1 MITFKHRISVFFLV
15 AFFLTAVGF
24 DAYHGEISY
33 SIIPFALLAGV
44 VLIQHPEYLLYLLV
58 ISIPWSVEYHFS
70 LDLSIDFPDEPFM
83 LLASAAAI
91 FLFIYNR
98 KEINYGKIHPL
109 LVIILLQFT
118 WTTITVFTSTNFL
131 LSIKYSLAKTW
142 YLLAFVALPVFL
154 FKNETHLK
162 RSSILLAGSM
172 LATMVLALIK
182 QSEYNWS
189 FKNVNEALTPFFRNH
204 VMYSALLVFTVPV
217 QIAVIQL
224 SKSRKA
230 KFFVP
235 CLLMITIA
243 ALYFSYA
250 RGSWIALTA
259 GIFSYWLLRRR
270 LLLIGFLVFVFLSVG
285 VVFWLGSKDHYL
297 DYPNDY
303 KTTIFHSNFREHLIA
318 TYKLKDLSNAERIYR
333 WVAGVQMA
341 KDYWKTGA
349 GPTTFYEQYKSYAV
363 PAFKTYVSDNKEH
376 STVHNYFLLML
387 IEQGILG
394 LLLFIVLLS
403 FIFWYA
409 QKVYLQAND
418 KFWRV
423 VSAAVASIIAMQ
435 CTVNFLSDLIET
447 DKVGSV
453 FYLCIAAL
461 VIADIK
467 TRKQL
472 SNFSTDIQ
480 SIS

>member
-1 MITFKHRISVFFLV
+1 
-15 AFFLTAVGF
+15 
-24 DAYHGEISY
+24 
-33 SIIPFALLAGV
+33 
-44 VLIQHPEYLLYLLV
+44 
-58 ISIPWSVEYHFS
+58 
-70 LDLSIDFPDEPFM
+70 
-83 LLASAAAI
+83 
-91 FLFIYNR
+91 
-98 KEINYGKIHPL
+98 
-109 LVIILLQFT
+109 
-118 WTTITVFTSTNFL
+118 
-131 LSIKYSLAKTW
+131 
-142 YLLAFVALPVFL
+142 
-154 FKNETHLK
+154 
-162 RSSILLAGSM
+162 
-172 LATMVLALIK
+172 
-182 QSEYNWS
+182 
-189 FKNVNEALTPFFRNH
+189 
-204 VMYSALLVFTVPV
+204 
-217 QIAVIQL
+217 
-224 SKSRKA
+224 
-230 KFFVP
+230 
-235 CLLMITIA
+235 MITIA

-285 VVFWLGSKDHYL
+285 AVFWLGSKDHYL
-297 DYPNDY
+297 DYSNDY

-453 FYLCIAAL
+453 FYLGIAAL